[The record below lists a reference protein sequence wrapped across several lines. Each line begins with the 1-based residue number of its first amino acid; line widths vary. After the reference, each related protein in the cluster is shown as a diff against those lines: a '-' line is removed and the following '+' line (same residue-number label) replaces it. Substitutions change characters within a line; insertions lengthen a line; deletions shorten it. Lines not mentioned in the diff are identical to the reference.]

1 MAPGIREVVRDG
13 AKEVAGLAFIVD
25 PRDIAPPILRP
36 VLDYWEMKRAGRR
49 MPTRHD
55 IEPLEL
61 KPYLRHL
68 FLTEALPG
76 DEFRF
81 RLLGSEITE
90 RYGRNSTGKTI
101 REAYAEQPAIADWLT
116 GMYLAVT
123 THKVPVLAT
132 GTLGALRREHIFSEA
147 LHMPL
152 SDDGDNVSM
161 IFGVARYSMPV
172 TAAGALATGG

>member
-1 MAPGIREVVRDG
+1 MAPGIHEVVPG
-13 AKEVAGLAFIVD
+13 GVKEVAGLAFIVD

-36 VLDYWEMKRAGRR
+36 VLDYWELKRGARR

-101 REAYAEQPAIADWLT
+101 REVYADQPVIADWLT
-116 GMYLAVT
+116 GMYVAVT
-123 THKVPVLAT
+123 TRKLPVLAT
-132 GTLGALRREHIFSEA
+132 GTLRALRKEHIFSEA

-152 SDDGDNVSM
+152 SDDGESVSM
-161 IFGVARYSMPV
+161 IFGVARYSAPA
-172 TAAGALATGG
+172 TAAGAQATGT